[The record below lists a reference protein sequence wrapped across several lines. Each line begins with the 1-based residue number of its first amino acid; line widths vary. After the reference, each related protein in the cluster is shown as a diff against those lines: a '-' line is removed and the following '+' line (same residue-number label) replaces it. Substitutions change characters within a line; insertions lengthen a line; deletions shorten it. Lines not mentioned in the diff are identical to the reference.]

1 MARLFAC
8 FVALVN
14 HMSYEERPGYDGMAT
29 ATAGAVVMVAAVAGF
44 VRMAPIGNHRAPTS
58 VKAYFG
64 NEAPGDVKPL
74 RY

>member
-29 ATAGAVVMVAAVAGF
+29 ATAWAVVMVAAVAGF
-44 VRMAPIGNHRAPTS
+44 VRMAPKGNHSRPGR
-58 VKAYFG
+58 VKAYLSVHR
-64 NEAPGDVKPL
+64 P
-74 RY
+74 

>member
-29 ATAGAVVMVAAVAGF
+29 ATAWAVVVVAAVAGF
-44 VRMAPIGNHRAPTS
+44 VRMAPIGNHRAPTL
-58 VKAYFG
+58 VKAYFRRG
-64 NEAPGDVKPL
+64 TPDSVKPL

>member
-29 ATAGAVVMVAAVAGF
+29 ATACAVVMVAAVAGF
-44 VRMAPIGNHRAPTS
+44 VRMAPIGNHRATAP
-58 VKAYFG
+58 VKAYFR
-64 NEAPGDVKPL
+64 APPSGGAKPL
-74 RY
+74 WD